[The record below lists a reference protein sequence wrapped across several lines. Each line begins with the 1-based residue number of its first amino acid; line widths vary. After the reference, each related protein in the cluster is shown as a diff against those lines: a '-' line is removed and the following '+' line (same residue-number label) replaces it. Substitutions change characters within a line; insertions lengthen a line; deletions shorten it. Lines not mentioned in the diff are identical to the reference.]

1 MDLERAKLIKQNLTF
16 SNAFIIGGLLVVFI
30 VLFISKLN
38 DAAVTSM
45 IVGYSVATLG
55 LLMFISVIYMLQDAI
70 PFVSKMA
77 SIIPFLALL
86 CVFILAIVYL
96 SIYYR
101 KIADGHIDPAYFTY
115 SKISIILSIVQIY
128 YISKILYSMLSSG
141 NMKYNIANRTSAEL
155 LFFAIL
161 NIWSLATAGVILNYF
176 STDG

>member
-1 MDLERAKLIKQNLTF
+1 
-16 SNAFIIGGLLVVFI
+16 
-30 VLFISKLN
+30 
-38 DAAVTSM
+38 
-45 IVGYSVATLG
+45 
-55 LLMFISVIYMLQDAI
+55 
-70 PFVSKMA
+70 MA
-77 SIIPFLALL
+77 SIIPFLTLV

-96 SIYYR
+96 SVYYR
-101 KIADGHIDPAYFTY
+101 KISDGHVDPAYFNY
-115 SKISIILSIVQIY
+115 SKISIILSIVQIW